1 MGVVTVITFLLC
13 FVGMK
18 LCFAKDSIHD
28 DYLSKPCADSV
39 KGIFVLMVLNGHLSQ
54 YIELGNTL
62 LEWPYILVEDWI
74 SQCIVAPFL
83 FCSGYGIFYS
93 FVNKQGLAYIKG
105 MPRKRMLPTLVH
117 FDLALILFL
126 IMNLILGI
134 QYTPIEYI
142 TALVGWNSVG
152 NSTWF
157 IYATLCMYVIVYI
170 AGHISWKLKD
180 ETKRLNCFTVLT
192 LLGTVAYILIMM
204 NFKQHVYYNT
214 ILCFPVGVIY
224 GRFKEKIDVQMKK
237 LSVWLIVAAV
247 LAAVYLCSLVWG
259 NYYWRAPVFAVLVCV
274 ITMRFRIC
282 NPILHWLG
290 SHIFEIYILQRL
302 PQIIFSELGFN
313 KNQYIFAALCIPVTL
328 VGAWL
333 FKKLMKQVDRLLL
346 PKQKVAAG
354 KE

>member
-1 MGVVTVITFLLC
+1 MGIITVLTFALC

-18 LCFAKDSIHD
+18 LCFRKNRIHE

-54 YIELGNTL
+54 YITLGSSVL
-62 LEWPYILVEDWI
+62 DMPYILVEDWI
-74 SQCIVAPFL
+74 AQCIVAPFL

-93 FVNKQGLAYIKG
+93 FVNKQGLRYIKG
-105 MPRKRMLPTLVH
+105 MPRKRVLPTLVH
-117 FDLALILFL
+117 FDIALVLFL
-126 IMNLILGI
+126 VMNLILGI
-134 QYTPIEYI
+134 KYPPIEYI

-157 IYATLCMYVIVYI
+157 IYATLCMYVIVYL

-180 ETKRLNCFTVLT
+180 KEKQLNCFSALI

-204 NFKQHVYYNT
+204 NFKQQVYYNT

-224 GRFKEKIDVQMKK
+224 GRFKEKIDNHMKK
-237 LSVWLIVAAV
+237 LSVWLIVAVA
-247 LAAVYLCSLVWG
+247 LACVYLFSLVYG
-259 NYYWRAPVFAVLVCV
+259 TYYWRAPIFAVLVCT

-282 NPILHWLG
+282 NPILRWLG
-290 SHIFEIYILQRL
+290 EHIFEIYILQRI
-302 PQIIFSELGFN
+302 PQIVFTHLGLN
-313 KNQYIFAALCIPVTL
+313 ENQYIFALLCVPVTL